1 MAECLDTAVTALL
14 NCEVAEFLADRRAA
28 RKESQATMGR
38 TRPGHH
44 LRGKEA
50 RWLESKVRHYVRR
63 LPSGSVSSAQART
76 ALAVLS
82 GDMSA
87 AMGAAEALRAA
98 QPPDHE
104 GAEAVERCA
113 REAIGWRLGDA
124 QRVQLVNLRCAS
136 DVEGYLVLG
145 SLVDRMGDEGVA
157 LCVRTVRA
165 LLPPPPVSFHSPA
178 GSAAGVGAPVDGAG
192 ALPGPAVGASSS
204 RGRSVR
210 FREAGRASSASSAA
224 SSTRGD

>member
-50 RWLESKVRHYVRR
+50 RWLESK
-63 LPSGSVSSAQART
+63 ART

-87 AMGAAEALRAA
+87 ALSAADALRAA
-98 QPPDHE
+98 TPPDLE

-113 REAIGWRLGDA
+113 REAIGWQLGDA
-124 QRVQLVNLRCAS
+124 QRVQLVNLRCVS

-145 SLVDRMGDEGVA
+145 SLVERMGDDGVA
-157 LCVRTVRA
+157 LCVRAVRA

-178 GSAAGVGAPVDGAG
+178 GSAAGAGAPVDGPG
-192 ALPGPAVGASSS
+192 VLPGPAVGGSGS

-210 FREAGRASSASSAA
+210 FRESGRASSASSAA